1 MAALFNTYLYQPIL
15 AVLIFIYQNIS
26 FGDLGVAIIL
36 LTVLVRIVLFPLF
49 YKGAKDQ
56 TIAQRLQPKIK
67 QIQVEHK
74 ENKEKQAEA
83 LMALYKEH
91 KFNPLSGILL
101 LLVQLPVFIALFQ
114 IFRKE
119 LGAEVFGN
127 QMLFGLIDV
136 GAKSIIIVIIAAG
149 LQFLQGKLSLPPEK
163 KGADAGA
170 NPLASAGKIMIYV
183 GPLFTVLILM
193 NLPAGIGIYWIV
205 TTLIS
210 VIQQAYI
217 NAKLAKAD
225 AAVAH

>member
-15 AVLIFIYQNIS
+15 AVLIFIYQNLS

-119 LGAEVFGN
+119 LGAAVFDN
-127 QMLFGLIDV
+127 QTLFGLIDV
-136 GAKSIIIVIIAAG
+136 GAKSILIVIIAAA
-149 LQFLQGKLSLPPEK
+149 LQFLQGKLSLPPETK
-163 KGADAGA
+163 DTNAPA
-170 NPLASAGKIMIYV
+170 NPLASAGKAMVYV
-183 GPLFTVLILM
+183 GPLFTALILM

-217 NAKLAKAD
+217 NARLAKAD
-225 AAVAH
+225 GQKTH